1 MVRRETVE
9 TAVRDALPEYGCT
22 DYGTWEE
29 QTINITNAVMDAIKK
44 ENN

>member
-1 MVRRETVE
+1 MPKREVVE
-9 TAVRDALPEYGCT
+9 AAVRDALPEYGCT

-29 QTINITNAVMDAIKK
+29 QTTNITNRVMDALEK